1 MKYLIILLCFL
12 NAVFFVNA
20 QNIPNGDFEKWR
32 VRDHFKP
39 TGMTCTVRNSER
51 TLDAKEGQ
59 YAIKLSNTYVPNS
72 RGYRS
77 YALNVDN
84 VNGYD
89 GVAFHG
95 DPLSLCFW
103 AKYDLA
109 AGDTARV
116 YAVFREKGT
125 YKGKVDF
132 RFTGSS
138 NDEWVRY
145 SVPIEWSSSRTADS
159 VWINLYSYADYG
171 VDGDGFVIFDDIHF
185 TNLNDRQKDIF
196 NNGFEDWQNIGVN
209 YPTGWKPLDLAVY
222 ERYSS
227 FLYEPTVLNITDS
240 DVFMGESS
248 LLIKNAYS
256 NSSGGTRYGYC
267 FLGIEKNDYYT
278 PHFPIDTFKYL
289 QGYYKYFPDG
299 DDTARINLRTW
310 GKGKYKSND
319 NFYLSAASDW
329 TFFAFPINYYT
340 SPITADSAGL
350 IFYSGKTDSVRGPN
364 SSLYLDNLELV
375 MQPKSLGISTLIEE
389 VFIYPNPFQRSI
401 IIKSNEINTL
411 DIYNTLGKLIA
422 THRIFVGDNMLDLV
436 ELPTGIYYF
445 KTRKQS
451 WKKKVIKQ

>member
-145 SVPIEWSSSRTADS
+145 SVPIEWSSSRNADS

-185 TNLNDRQKDIF
+185 TNLND
-196 NNGFEDWQNIGVN
+196 
-209 YPTGWKPLDLAVY
+209 
-222 ERYSS
+222 
-227 FLYEPTVLNITDS
+227 
-240 DVFMGESS
+240 
-248 LLIKNAYS
+248 
-256 NSSGGTRYGYC
+256 
-267 FLGIEKNDYYT
+267 
-278 PHFPIDTFKYL
+278 
-289 QGYYKYFPDG
+289 
-299 DDTARINLRTW
+299 
-310 GKGKYKSND
+310 
-319 NFYLSAASDW
+319 
-329 TFFAFPINYYT
+329 
-340 SPITADSAGL
+340 
-350 IFYSGKTDSVRGPN
+350 
-364 SSLYLDNLELV
+364 
-375 MQPKSLGISTLIEE
+375 
-389 VFIYPNPFQRSI
+389 
-401 IIKSNEINTL
+401 
-411 DIYNTLGKLIA
+411 
-422 THRIFVGDNMLDLV
+422 
-436 ELPTGIYYF
+436 
-445 KTRKQS
+445 
-451 WKKKVIKQ
+451 